1 MAPEPKP
8 PGAGEFADLDDEV
21 VVKFRPGEYGQ
32 VLVKGLTDL
41 VKNYAPPEKH
51 EHILGFLGWLPPDHL
66 EKYLVH
72 ALEHGADLTRP
83 KGPKAAKGRNGHKK
97 ASRRGG

>member
-8 PGAGEFADLDDEV
+8 PAAGEFADLDDEI
-21 VVKFRPGEYGQ
+21 VVKFKPGEYGQ

-41 VKNYAPPEKH
+41 VKHYADAEKQD
-51 EHILGFLGWLPPDHL
+51 HILGFLNWVPPDHL
-66 EKYLVH
+66 ERYLVH

-83 KGPKAAKGRNGHKK
+83 KGPKKVAGRNGHKK
-97 ASRRGG
+97 AGRRGG

>member
-1 MAPEPKP
+1 MMPGEPKP
-8 PGAGEFADLDDEV
+8 PEPTEFAELDDEV

-41 VKNYAPPEKH
+41 VKQYLPPDKH
-51 EHILGFLGWLPPDHL
+51 DHVLGFLTWVPPDHL

-72 ALEHGADLTRP
+72 ALEHGADITRP
-83 KGPKAAKGRNGHKK
+83 KTRKAPKARRK
-97 ASRRGG
+97 AATRVR